1 MSPNLPPKSLANYL
15 LKILSFLALTSLFL
29 YCLFLISK
37 SRSFQFFGEIIPR
50 VETDQKIIALT
61 FDDAPTPFSD
71 EVLAILAEKNVK
83 ATFYVIGQNLDK
95 YPQAGKNIA
104 DAGHE
109 LGNHSYSHQ
118 RFLLKSLAF
127 VESEIEQTNQ
137 LIRDAG
143 FMGEITFRPPY
154 GKKLFLLPC
163 YLSRHDLKTIMVNVE
178 AETYLPKLAN
188 EQEKTA
194 FVVDYTIE
202 KTQPG
207 SIILLHPFCEACAF
221 SREALGPIIDGLQA
235 EGYQF
240 VTVSEL
246 LENQ

>member
-1 MSPNLPPKSLANYL
+1 
-15 LKILSFLALTSLFL
+15 
-29 YCLFLISK
+29 
-37 SRSFQFFGEIIPR
+37 
-50 VETDQKIIALT
+50 
-61 FDDAPTPFSD
+61 
-71 EVLAILAEKNVK
+71 
-83 ATFYVIGQNLDK
+83 
-95 YPQAGKNIA
+95 
-104 DAGHE
+104 
-109 LGNHSYSHQ
+109 
-118 RFLLKSLAF
+118 
-127 VESEIEQTNQ
+127 
-137 LIRDAG
+137 
-143 FMGEITFRPPY
+143 
-154 GKKLFLLPC
+154 
-163 YLSRHDLKTIMVNVE
+163 MVDVE
-178 AETYLPKLAN
+178 AETYLPKLAT